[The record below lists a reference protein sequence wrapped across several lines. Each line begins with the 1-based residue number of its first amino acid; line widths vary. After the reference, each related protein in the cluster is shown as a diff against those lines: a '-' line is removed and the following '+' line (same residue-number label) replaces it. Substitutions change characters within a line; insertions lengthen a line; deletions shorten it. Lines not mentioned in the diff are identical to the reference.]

1 MIRIRM
7 MDRIM
12 GMEMFLFRLDFLLRK
27 FILSFRTK
35 MEDLK
40 LIQKLRQ
47 RKNGVTAEELAL
59 GKQATSRKIDVCT
72 ISMSSI
78 LTIDSLSF

>member
-1 MIRIRM
+1 
-7 MDRIM
+7 
-12 GMEMFLFRLDFLLRK
+12 
-27 FILSFRTK
+27 

-59 GKQATSRKIDVCT
+59 GKQTTSRKIDVCT
-72 ISMSSI
+72 ILTHSIQRLILFPSSQMI
-78 LTIDSLSF
+78 LSD